1 MALLCETS
9 LWLAEAEPHTSHVV
23 YRSIK
28 SGDRMKDGAPRQAL
42 SRTAAVA
49 GMAMGVFWAAG
60 RFAAEPL
67 LACVLAG
74 VVATNRR

>member
-1 MALLCETS
+1 
-9 LWLAEAEPHTSHVV
+9 
-23 YRSIK
+23 
-28 SGDRMKDGAPRQAL
+28 MKDGARGQAG